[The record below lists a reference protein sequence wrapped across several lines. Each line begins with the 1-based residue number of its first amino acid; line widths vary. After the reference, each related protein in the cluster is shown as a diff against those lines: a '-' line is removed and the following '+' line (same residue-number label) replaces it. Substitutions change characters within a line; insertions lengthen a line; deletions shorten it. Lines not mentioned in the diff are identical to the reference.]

1 MLMNSLDLASPVS
14 LHAGAATPARRTG
27 LAIRTRLFLLI
38 GIATGSMGG
47 VALAAWAA
55 NAELA
60 AAIHASTEATSILA
74 AEMRADMM
82 HDAVRSD
89 VLIGMTASG
98 AAELAAARQDLAAHS
113 SQFEAD
119 LLEVGSADLGPDVAA
134 SLQEARPLAAAYFL
148 AANQVLTLAGE
159 DRAAAKASFA
169 GFQESFT
176 ALEGAM
182 GQLGEL
188 IVTYQHEAAAETTL
202 TLERGAWLMR
212 GISLAGFVALG
223 IAAVAVTRSIVGPI
237 HTAVNGLGA
246 LANRDTTHRM
256 RVEGAAEMVAMADA
270 FNHSAEGVG
279 AAFGSISRG
288 AQSLSASS
296 SSLTAVSDGMA
307 ADADS
312 TAAQVHAAS
321 AAAEQVSENVQ
332 TVATGIEEMSVAMR
346 EVAKSASEASGV
358 ATSAVQAAEM
368 TNRTVSRLGDSSA
381 EIGKVVKVITSI
393 AQQTNLLA
401 LNATIEA
408 ARAGEAGKGFAVV
421 ANEVKELA
429 RETAKATEDISKKVE
444 AIQADARVAVE
455 AIQQISSTIHQIHDL
470 QSTIASAVEEQT
482 ATANEIARNVAEAA
496 RGSAHIASSISTVSE
511 TASRTT
517 ASAASTRLAA
527 SDLVA
532 LAANLQGIVSQFRF

>member
-1 MLMNSLDLASPVS
+1 M
-14 LHAGAATPARRTG
+14 
-27 LAIRTRLFLLI
+27 AIRTRLFVLI
-38 GIATGSMGG
+38 GIATGSMAG
-47 VALAAWAA
+47 VAGAAWES

-60 AAIHASTEATSILA
+60 HAIQASTEASAVLA
-74 AEMRADMM
+74 ASLDADMM
-82 HDAVRSD
+82 HDAVRAD
-89 VLIGMTASG
+89 VLIGLSAAN
-98 AAELAAARQDLAAHS
+98 AAELAGAQQDLALHAS
-113 SQFEAD
+113 RFEAD
-119 LLEVGSADLGPDVAA
+119 LIEVGNTDLGPEVTA
-134 SLQEARPLAAAYFL
+134 SLQAARPLATGYFQ
-148 AANQVLTLAGE
+148 AANQTLRLAAG
-159 DRAAAKASFA
+159 DPAAAKVSF
-169 GFQESFT
+169 GEFQTSFT

-182 GQLGEL
+182 EQLGEL
-188 IVTYQHEAAAETTL
+188 ILAHQKEAAEKTTTTL
-202 TLERGAWLMR
+202 DRGAWLMR

-223 IAAVAVTRSIVGPI
+223 ISAVAVTRSILGPI
-237 HTAVNGLGA
+237 GTAVDGLGA
-246 LANRDTTHRM
+246 LAKRDTTHRM
-256 RVEGAAEMVAMADA
+256 RIDGAAEMVAMAEA

-279 AAFGSISRG
+279 VAFGTISRG
-288 AQSLSASS
+288 AHSLTASS

-307 ADADS
+307 ADAES
-312 TAAQVHAAS
+312 TATQVHAAS
-321 AAAEQVSENVQ
+321 AAAEQVSDNVQ

-358 ATSAVQAAEM
+358 ATSAVQAAET

-496 RGSAHIASSISTVSE
+496 RGSAHIASSISTVAE

-517 ASAASTRLAA
+517 ASAASTRHAA